1 MASKRSTRTSRPA
14 DQEKGIDVHDRRD
27 DAATRRRLLLTA
39 AAVVVVLTGA
49 FAAFR
54 VGGRISGQALQGMHS
69 FPSTSL
75 DSERLLDSHAEAS
88 DTDAFP
94 SSSSHTS
101 AADQQSK
108 SAPANKAKSLSQNSK
123 PGDAAHL
130 TQQPHDP
137 SLHALPGVAA
147 SAASNLSDAAAS
159 AVSKAADSN
168 TNWASTFKNQLTAA
182 SDKITTGFQSATGNA
197 SSTLSTASGKV
208 ASGLH
213 IAASNVTATLAAKAS
228 GVAAKAKTTA
238 QGQSTEKIHSTAKE
252 QLTAKQQSKSKGQNT
267 VKSPASNKRPAGSV
281 AFPWDVKMAKQI
293 VCNDTCHK
301 ARDGKCDDGST
312 GEEDQVFCDLG
323 TDCSDC
329 GPWTF
334 RVPSQEADQTL
345 PIKLLHSRQIDVFV
359 KNTSTVPSF
368 QMAYTDPTRDVDV
381 SGQMEHGGVVEMGL
395 TMMWYQAL
403 KDNCIHTD
411 GSRALVVDVG
421 GNFGWYSIYA
431 ATLGCRVIT
440 WEPVPHFR
448 AFLEYNRQLNRLEDL
463 IDIRDTAVA
472 EVSGVT
478 YDLTVPQ
485 RGIWGTAGIGGLNID
500 GSVDNQGDY
509 EIVKAM
515 GERVDEVVGE
525 DVLLLKVDVE
535 GLEPGVIK
543 SANGLLESYN
553 VNHVVMEYSPGAW
566 EIHFKWDE
574 YIDLA
579 NMLANLLDQGYTLLH
594 VHDGLARAPLLQLPE
609 WSGVMGDF
617 EEVTAEHL
625 QHDMADAESLQQQ
638 LMGCPKPKELKQV
651 GKVWGGCNAIPED
664 LHPKSFRAAFG
675 HNTNIWLMQ
684 DKKAFK
690 VGSPVG
696 VMALDQDLDEWYG
709 QQPLKLG
716 MGYRPCEAL
725 SPDVQVRHRC
735 TCTNITVCGEE
746 ARLVETLAKQGKMPP
761 FASQDSQSR
770 TLSLD

>member
-14 DQEKGIDVHDRRD
+14 DQEKAIGGHDRRD

-49 FAAFR
+49 FAAFH
-54 VGGRISGQALQGMHS
+54 VGGQISSQAMQGKHS
-69 FPSTSL
+69 FPSTLL
-75 DSERLLDSHAEAS
+75 DSEQLLDSHAEPS
-88 DTDAFP
+88 GTDVFP
-94 SSSSHTS
+94 SSRSHNS
-101 AADQQSK
+101 AADRQAN
-108 SAPANKAKSLSQNSK
+108 SAPTNKASGLSQDSK
-123 PGDAAHL
+123 QGNDAHL
-130 TQQPHDP
+130 TQHPHDP
-137 SLHALPGVAA
+137 SSHALPGTAA
-147 SAASNLSDAAAS
+147 SAASNLTDAAAS
-159 AVSKAADSN
+159 AASKAAGGN
-168 TNWASTFKNQLTAA
+168 TNWASAFKDQLTVA
-182 SDKITTGFQSATGNA
+182 SDKITSGFQSATGNA

-208 ASGLH
+208 ASGLQL
-213 IAASNVTATLAAKAS
+213 AASNVTATLAAKAS
-228 GVAAKAKTTA
+228 GVAAKARTTA
-238 QGQSTEKIHSTAKE
+238 QGQSTQEIHSTAKE
-252 QLTAKQQSKSKGQNT
+252 QLTAKKQSKSKGQNT
-267 VKSPASNKRPAGSV
+267 IKGPASRKKSAGPV
-281 AFPWDVKMAKQI
+281 AFPWDVKMAKQT

-329 GPWTF
+329 GAWTF
-334 RVPSQEADQTL
+334 SVPSPQSNQTL

-368 QMAYTDPTRDVDV
+368 QMAYTDPTKDVDV
-381 SGQMEHGGVVEMGL
+381 SGQMEHGGVVEIGL

-403 KDNCIHTD
+403 KDKCIQRD

-525 DVLLLKVDVE
+525 DVLLLKADVE
-535 GLEPGVIK
+535 GHEPGVIQ
-543 SANGLLESYN
+543 SAKDLLESYK
-553 VNHVVMEYSPGAW
+553 VNHVVMEYSPGSW
-566 EIHFKWDE
+566 EVHFKWDE
-574 YIDLA
+574 YSELA
-579 NMLANLLDQGYTLLH
+579 QMLMYLLDQGYTLLH
-594 VHDGLARAPLLQLPE
+594 IHDGLARAPLLQLPE
-609 WSGVMGDF
+609 WSGGMGEF

-625 QHDMADAESLQQQ
+625 QHDMADAKSLQLQH
-638 LMGCPKPKELKQV
+638 MGCPKPKELKQV
-651 GKVWGGCNAIPED
+651 GV
-664 LHPKSFRAAFG
+664 
-675 HNTNIWLMQ
+675 
-684 DKKAFK
+684 
-690 VGSPVG
+690 
-696 VMALDQDLDEWYG
+696 
-709 QQPLKLG
+709 
-716 MGYRPCEAL
+716 
-725 SPDVQVRHRC
+725 
-735 TCTNITVCGEE
+735 
-746 ARLVETLAKQGKMPP
+746 
-761 FASQDSQSR
+761 
-770 TLSLD
+770 

>member
-1 MASKRSTRTSRPA
+1 MASKRSTRTIRPA
-14 DQEKGIDVHDRRD
+14 DQEQAIGVHDRRD
-27 DAATRRRLLLTA
+27 DAATKRRLLLTA

-54 VGGRISGQALQGMHS
+54 VGGQISGRALQGMHS
-69 FPSTSL
+69 FPSIPL
-75 DSERLLDSHAEAS
+75 DSEQRLNSHAEAS
-88 DTDAFP
+88 DTDPFP
-94 SSSSHTS
+94 SSSSLTS
-101 AADQQSK
+101 AADRQAN

-123 PGDAAHL
+123 QGDAAHL

-137 SLHALPGVAA
+137 SSHALPGTAASEASNLTDAAA
-147 SAASNLSDAAAS
+147 SAASS
-159 AVSKAADSN
+159 AADSSA
-168 TNWASTFKNQLTAA
+168 NWASAFKDQLTAA
-182 SDKITTGFQSATGNA
+182 SDKITSGFQSATGST
-197 SSTLSTASGKV
+197 SSTLSVASGKV
-208 ASGLH
+208 ASGLQL
-213 IAASNVTATLAAKAS
+213 AASNVTATLASKAS
-228 GVAAKAKTTA
+228 GIASKAKTTA
-238 QGQSTEKIHSTAKE
+238 QGQSTQEIHSTAKE
-252 QLTAKQQSKSKGQNT
+252 QLTAKQQSKSKWQNT
-267 VKSPASNKRPAGSV
+267 VKSPASRKGSAGPV
-281 AFPWDVKMAKQI
+281 AFPWDFKMAKQ
-293 VCNDTCHK
+293 T
-301 ARDGKCDDGST
+301 RDGRCDDGST

-334 RVPSQEADQTL
+334 SVPSQQANQTL

-368 QMAYTDPTRDVDV
+368 QMAYTDPMKDVDV

-395 TMMWYQAL
+395 TMMWYKAL
-403 KDNCIHTD
+403 KDKCIQRD

-448 AFLEYNRQLNRLEDL
+448 AFLEYNRQLNHLEDL

-509 EIVKAM
+509 EMVTAM
-515 GERVDEVVGE
+515 GERVDEVVAE
-525 DVLLLKVDVE
+525 NVVLLKADVE
-535 GLEPGVIK
+535 GLEPGVIQ
-543 SANGLLESYN
+543 SAKGLLESYK
-553 VNHVVMEYSPGAW
+553 VDHVVMEYSPGAW
-566 EIHFKWDE
+566 EIHDKWDE

-579 NMLANLLDQGYTLLH
+579 NMLAYLLDLGYTLLH

-609 WSGVMGDF
+609 WSGGMGEF
-617 EEVTAEHL
+617 EEVTADHL
-625 QHDMADAESLQQQ
+625 QHDMADAKLLQLQ

-675 HNTNIWLMQ
+675 HNTN
-684 DKKAFK
+684 
-690 VGSPVG
+690 VGTPVG
-696 VMALDQDLDEWYG
+696 VMALDQDLNEWYG

-716 MGYRPCEAL
+716 MGYRPCDL
-725 SPDVQVRHRC
+725 ISPDVQVRHRC
-735 TCTNITVCGEE
+735 TCTNVTVCGAE
-746 ARLVETLAKQGKMPP
+746 AKLIETLAKQGRMPP
-761 FASQDSQSR
+761 FPSQDSQSM
-770 TLSLD
+770 TLSAD

>member
-1 MASKRSTRTSRPA
+1 MASKRSTRTIRPA
-14 DQEKGIDVHDRRD
+14 DQEQAIGVHDRRD
-27 DAATRRRLLLTA
+27 DAATKRRLLLTA

-54 VGGRISGQALQGMHS
+54 VGGQISGRALQGMHS
-69 FPSTSL
+69 FPSIPL
-75 DSERLLDSHAEAS
+75 DS
-88 DTDAFP
+88 
-94 SSSSHTS
+94 
-101 AADQQSK
+101 
-108 SAPANKAKSLSQNSK
+108 
-123 PGDAAHL
+123 
-130 TQQPHDP
+130 
-137 SLHALPGVAA
+137 
-147 SAASNLSDAAAS
+147 
-159 AVSKAADSN
+159 
-168 TNWASTFKNQLTAA
+168 
-182 SDKITTGFQSATGNA
+182 
-197 SSTLSTASGKV
+197 KV
-208 ASGLH
+208 ASGLQL
-213 IAASNVTATLAAKAS
+213 AASNVTATLASKAS
-228 GVAAKAKTTA
+228 GIASKAKTTA
-238 QGQSTEKIHSTAKE
+238 QGQSTQEIHSTAKE
-252 QLTAKQQSKSKGQNT
+252 QLTAKQQSKSKWQNT
-267 VKSPASNKRPAGSV
+267 VKSPASRKGSAGPV
-281 AFPWDVKMAKQI
+281 AFPWDFKMAKQT

-301 ARDGKCDDGST
+301 ARDGRCDDGST

-334 RVPSQEADQTL
+334 SVPSQQANQTL

-368 QMAYTDPTRDVDV
+368 QMAYTDPMKDVDV

-395 TMMWYQAL
+395 TMMWYKAL
-403 KDNCIHTD
+403 KDKCIQRD

-448 AFLEYNRQLNRLEDL
+448 AFLEYNRQLNHLEDL

-509 EIVKAM
+509 EMVTAM
-515 GERVDEVVGE
+515 GERVDEVVAE
-525 DVLLLKVDVE
+525 NVVLLKADVE
-535 GLEPGVIK
+535 GLEPGVIQ
-543 SANGLLESYN
+543 SAKGLLESYK
-553 VNHVVMEYSPGAW
+553 VDHVVMEYSPGAW
-566 EIHFKWDE
+566 EIHDKWDE

-579 NMLANLLDQGYTLLH
+579 NMLAYLLDLGYTLLH
-594 VHDGLARAPLLQLPE
+594 L
-609 WSGVMGDF
+609 
-617 EEVTAEHL
+617 
-625 QHDMADAESLQQQ
+625 Q

-675 HNTNIWLMQ
+675 HNTNVWLMQ

-690 VGSPVG
+690 VGTPVG
-696 VMALDQDLDEWYG
+696 VMALDQDLNEWYG

-716 MGYRPCEAL
+716 MGYRPCDL
-725 SPDVQVRHRC
+725 ISPDVQVRHRC
-735 TCTNITVCGEE
+735 TCTNVTVCGAE
-746 ARLVETLAKQGKMPP
+746 AKLIETLAKQEP
-761 FASQDSQSR
+761 
-770 TLSLD
+770 